1 MTATTD
7 APARSASRT
16 GTHPRIEGLDKVTG
30 RAHYAYEYDVG
41 EVAYAWPVTA
51 TIGAGEVLDVGVE
64 AALAQPGVLAVL
76 WHGNAPR
83 LVDVGDSKL
92 AVLQS
97 PVVAFRGQVVGLVVA
112 TSSEQASEVATSLA
126 VTYERRD
133 PDVVLRADHPTR
145 YRPDSVNAGYSTDSV
160 VGDAATEFAASPVQV
175 DATYTTPPE
184 HNHPMEPHASTAVWT
199 DGRLTLYDSSQGG
212 SAVRNTLSKLFG
224 LDRDHL
230 RVVTS
235 HVGGGFGSKGTPRA
249 GVVLAVMAAL
259 EVDRPVRIALTR
271 QHLFDLVGYR
281 TPTVQ
286 RVRLGADPDGRL
298 RSIDHEAV
306 EQTAT
311 VEEFAEQSVAATRV
325 MYAAPHR
332 RTAHRLVRLDV
343 AVPSWMRAPG
353 ETPGMYALES
363 AMDELAVAAGV
374 DPVQLRIRNEP
385 EVDPETGAR
394 FSSRNLV
401 ACLTEG
407 ARRFGWAGRDPEP
420 GVRREGRWLVGTGV
434 ASSTYPAYAAPGAC
448 RARAGAD
455 GTYEVAINATDIGTG
470 ARTAMLLVAA
480 DTLGVDPS
488 RVRVLIGDTDLP
500 QAGVAGGSMG
510 TTSWGT
516 AVDKACRELLDAVR
530 AAGPTLPDRGLEVT
544 VDTKAEIAAQS
555 ELSRHAFGA
564 QFAEVRV
571 DVDTGEV
578 RVARMTGV
586 FAAGRIVNARTA
598 RSQLIGGMTMGLSMA
613 LHEAGVPDAEFGGFA
628 NHDLS
633 TYHVATVAD
642 VGDIDVSWIDEV
654 DDDVNPIGTK
664 GIGEIGIVGTAA
676 AIANAVHHAT
686 GVRVRD
692 LPITPER
699 TGQLIGRLRGR

>member
-7 APARSASRT
+7 APTRT
-16 GTHPRIEGLDKVTG
+16 GTHPRVEGLDKVTG
-30 RAHYAYEYDVG
+30 RARYAYEYAAD

-51 TIGAGEVLDVGVE
+51 SVGAGEVRGVDVDG
-64 AALAQPGVLAVL
+64 ALAQPGVLAVL
-76 WHGNAPR
+76 WHGNAPS
-83 LVDVGDSKL
+83 LADVGDSKV

-97 PVVAFRGQVVGLVVA
+97 PVVAFRGQVVALVVA
-112 TSSEQASEVATSLA
+112 STSEQAREVATTLT
-126 VTYERRD
+126 VTYDSRE
-133 PDVVLRADHPTR
+133 PDVVLRADHPTL
-145 YRPDSVNAGYSTDSV
+145 YRPESVNGGYSTDSV
-160 VGDAATEFAASPVQV
+160 IGDAVAEFDACPVQV

-184 HNHPMEPHASTAVWT
+184 HNHPMEPHASTAVWG
-199 DGRLTLYDSSQGG
+199 DGRLTVYDSSQGG
-212 SAVRNTLSKLFG
+212 NAVRSTLSTLFG
-224 LDRDHL
+224 IDREL
-230 RVVTS
+230 VRVVTS
-235 HVGGGFGSKGTPRA
+235 HVGGGFGSKGMPRA
-249 GVVLAVMAAL
+249 GVVLAVMAARQ
-259 EVDRPVRIALTR
+259 VDRPVKVALTR

-281 TPTVQ
+281 TPTIQ

-298 RSIDHEAV
+298 RSIDHQAL

-325 MYAAPHR
+325 MYAAAHR

-363 AMDELAVAAGV
+363 AMDELAVATGV
-374 DPVQLRIRNEP
+374 DPVELRIRNDP
-385 EVDPETGAR
+385 DVDPETGAR

-401 ACLTEG
+401 ACLTLG
-407 ARRFGWAGRDPEP
+407 AQRFGWAGRDPEP
-420 GVRREGRWLVGTGV
+420 GVRREGRWLVGTGM
-434 ASSTYPAYAAPGAC
+434 ASSTYPTYATAASC
-448 RARAGAD
+448 RAGVDPD
-455 GTYEVAINATDIGTG
+455 GGYDIAINATDIGTG

-488 RVRVLIGDTDLP
+488 QVRVRVGDTDLP
-500 QAGVAGGSMG
+500 QAGLAGGSMG
-510 TTSWGT
+510 TTSWGM
-516 AVDKACRELLDAVR
+516 AVEKACRELLEAVR
-530 AAGPTLPDRGLEVT
+530 AAGGVVDERIEVA
-544 VDTKAEIAAQS
+544 VDTKAEIAAQA

-564 QFAEVRV
+564 QFVEARV
-571 DVDTGEV
+571 DIDTGEV
-578 RVARMTGV
+578 RVPRMVGM

-613 LHEAGVPDAEFGGFA
+613 LHEEGVPDAAFGGFT

-642 VGDIDVSWIDEV
+642 VGDIDVGWIDEV
-654 DDDVNPIGTK
+654 DDDVNTIGTK

-676 AIANAVHHAT
+676 AVANAVYHAT

-692 LPITPER
+692 LPITLDK
-699 TGQLIGRLRGR
+699 TGQLA

>member
-1 MTATTD
+1 MTVTTD
-7 APARSASRT
+7 VSTHPATRT
-16 GTHPRIEGLDKVTG
+16 GTHPRVEGLDKVTG
-30 RAHYAYEYDVG
+30 RARYAYEYAAD

-51 TIGAGEVLDVGVE
+51 SVGAGEVRDVDVE
-64 AALAQPGVLAVL
+64 GALARPGVLAVL
-76 WHGNAPR
+76 WHRNAPD
-83 LVDVGDSKL
+83 LVDVGDSKV

-97 PVVAFRGQVVGLVVA
+97 PAVAFRGQVVALVVA
-112 TSSEQASEVATSLA
+112 TSSEQAREVATTLD
-126 VTYERRD
+126 VTYDSRE
-133 PDVVLRADHPTR
+133 PDVVLRTDHPTL
-145 YRPDSVNAGYSTDSV
+145 YRPGAVNGGYETDSV
-160 VGDAATEFAASPVQV
+160 IGDAVAEFAAAAVQV

-184 HNHPMEPHASTAVWT
+184 HNHPMEPHASTAQWV
-199 DGRLTLYDSSQGG
+199 DGRLTVYDSSQGG
-212 SAVRNTLSKLFG
+212 NAVRSTLSTLFG
-224 LDRDHL
+224 IDRDRI

-235 HVGGGFGSKGTPRA
+235 HVGGGFGSKGMPRA
-249 GVVLAVMAAL
+249 GVVLAVMAAR

-281 TPTVQ
+281 TPTIQ
-286 RVRLGADPDGRL
+286 RIRLGADPDGRL
-298 RSIDHEAV
+298 RSIDHQAL

-325 MYAAPHR
+325 MYAAQHR
-332 RTAHRLVRLDV
+332 RTSHRLVRLDV

-363 AMDELAVAAGV
+363 AMDELAVAVGV
-374 DPVQLRIRNEP
+374 DPVELRIRNEP
-385 EVDPETGAR
+385 ETDPETGAR

-401 ACLTEG
+401 ACLAQG
-407 ARRFGWAGRDPEP
+407 AQRFGWTGRDPEP
-420 GVRREGRWLVGTGV
+420 GVRREGRWLLGSGM
-434 ASSTYPAYAAPGAC
+434 ACSTYPTYAAPASC
-448 RARAGAD
+448 RAAVGPD
-455 GTYEVAINATDIGTG
+455 GVYDIAINATDIGTG

-480 DTLGVDPS
+480 DTLRVPPS
-488 RVRVLIGDTDLP
+488 RVRVQVGDTDLP
-500 QAGVAGGSMG
+500 QAGLAGGSMG
-510 TTSWGT
+510 TTSWGM
-516 AVDKACRELLDAVR
+516 AVDKACRELLAAVR
-530 AAGPTLPDRGLEVT
+530 GTGSSVPDERIEVT
-544 VDTKAEIAAQS
+544 VDTRAEIDAQA

-564 QFAEVRV
+564 QFVEVRV

-578 RVARMTGV
+578 RVPRMTGV

-613 LHEAGVPDAEFGGFA
+613 LHEEGVPDAAFGGFT

-633 TYHVATVAD
+633 TYHLATVAD

-676 AIANAVHHAT
+676 AVANAVYHAT

-692 LPITPER
+692 LPITLDK
-699 TGQLIGRLRGR
+699 TGQLASS